1 MAPGTMSARLATIP
15 IRVRLVLG
23 FSLLMAL
30 VLALIGTFVYTR
42 TSSDLDQQIARELD
56 ARMAGVIAIVRDDGD
71 DLGDPEQDPLGRV
84 DSEGAV
90 QVIGPAREVADA
102 TSDDLK
108 AAPLLDPTEIS
119 ALIDGQRD
127 AIDVDAPNGHLRVI
141 AARSQDDGVRY
152 AIIVGASLQERD
164 QALASLSRLLLIGG
178 PIALLLAALA
188 AYWVARAALG
198 PVDAMRRRAAEI
210 SDDDPGQRLPV
221 GPADDEIS
229 ELATTLNSM
238 LAGLEE
244 AIERERRFVAD
255 ASHELRT
262 PLTILKAEIDLALEE
277 GRSPSELRSALVS
290 GGEEV
295 DRLAQLAD
303 DLLVLARAD
312 EGRLPLHRERVP
324 AADLA
329 EKVADGFKPHLDG
342 RRIAVSI
349 EPDLLI
355 DADPLRL
362 EQALSNLIANAI
374 RYGAGDV
381 EVDGRRAGAATMISV
396 ADRGPGFTADLLDH
410 ATVRFARGNGRRNA
424 AGAGLGLAI
433 VESIASAHGGS
444 VSVANRAG
452 GGATVTITLPVPE
465 TF

>member
-229 ELATTLNSM
+229 ELAATLNSM

-312 EGRLPLHRERVP
+312 EGRLPLHREQVP

-342 RRIAVSI
+342 RMITVSI
-349 EPDLLI
+349 EPDLLV

-433 VESIASAHGGS
+433 VESIATAHGGS

>member
-90 QVIGPAREVADA
+90 QVIGPAHEVADA

-119 ALIDGQRD
+119 ALIDGERD
-127 AIDVDAPNGHLRVI
+127 AIDVDSPDGRLRVI

-452 GGATVTITLPVPE
+452 GGATVTITLPGA
-465 TF
+465 

>member
-1 MAPGTMSARLATIP
+1 MSARLAAIP
-15 IRVRLVLG
+15 IRIRLVLG

-56 ARMAGVIAIVRDDGD
+56 ARMAGVVAIVRDDGD

-90 QVIGPAREVADA
+90 QVIGPAHEVADA
-102 TSDDLK
+102 TSDGLK
-108 AAPLLDPTEIS
+108 SAPLLDPAEIS
-119 ALIDGQRD
+119 ALIDGERD
-127 AIDVDAPNGHLRVI
+127 AIDVHGPDGHLRVI

-152 AIIVGASLQERD
+152 SIIVGASLQERD

-178 PIALLLAALA
+178 PIALLLSALA

-198 PVDAMRRRAAEI
+198 PVDVMRRRAAEI

-221 GPADDEIS
+221 GPANDEIG

-238 LAGLEE
+238 LARLEE
-244 AIERERRFVAD
+244 AIGRERRFVAD

-262 PLTILKAEIDLALEE
+262 PLTILKTEIELALAE
-277 GRSPSELRSALVS
+277 GRSPDQLRSALRS

-312 EGRLPLHRERVP
+312 EGRLPLHREQVP

-329 EKVADGFKPHLDG
+329 EKVADGFEPHLDG
-342 RRIAVSI
+342 RRIAVSF
-349 EPDLLI
+349 ESGLLV

-374 RYGAGDV
+374 RYGAGTV
-381 EVDGRRAGAATMISV
+381 EVDGRRAGDTTVISV
-396 ADRGPGFTADLLDH
+396 ADRGPGFSEDLLDH
-410 ATVRFARGNGRRNA
+410 ATVRFARGNGRRNS

-444 VSVANRAG
+444 VAVENRAG
-452 GGATVTITLPVPE
+452 GGAAVAITLPAS
-465 TF
+465 TTLRSL

>member
-1 MAPGTMSARLATIP
+1 MSARLATIP

-90 QVIGPAREVADA
+90 QVIGPAHEVADA

-119 ALIDGQRD
+119 ALIDGERD
-127 AIDVDAPNGHLRVI
+127 AIDVDGPDGRLRVI

-178 PIALLLAALA
+178 PIALLLSALA

-312 EGRLPLHRERVP
+312 EGRLPLHREQVP

-349 EPDLLI
+349 EPDLLV

>member
-1 MAPGTMSARLATIP
+1 MSSRLAAIP

-23 FSLLMAL
+23 FTLLMAL
-30 VLALIGTFVYTR
+30 VLALIGSFVYTR
-42 TSSDLDQQIARELD
+42 TSADLDRQIARELD

-90 QVIGPAREVADA
+90 QVIGPAHQVADA
-102 TSDDLK
+102 TSDGLK
-108 AAPLLDPTEIS
+108 GTALLTPAEIS
-119 ALIDGQRD
+119 ALIHGEQG
-127 AIDVDAPNGHLRVI
+127 AVDVDGPDGHLRVI

-152 AIIVGASLQERD
+152 TIIVGASLQERD
-164 QALASLSRLLLIGG
+164 QALATLSRLLLIGG
-178 PIALLLAALA
+178 PIALLLSALA

-229 ELATTLNSM
+229 ELASTLNSM
-238 LAGLEE
+238 LARLEE

-262 PLTILKAEIDLALEE
+262 PLTILKAEIELALAE
-277 GRSPSELRSALVS
+277 GRSAGELRSALVS

-312 EGRLPLHRERVP
+312 DGRLPLHRERLL

-329 EKVADGFKPHLDG
+329 AKVADGFKPHLDG
-342 RRIAVSI
+342 RRIELSI
-349 EPDLLI
+349 EPDLYV

-374 RYGAGDV
+374 RYGAGNV
-381 EVDGRRAGAATMISV
+381 EIAWRRKGAAIVISV
-396 ADRGPGFTADLLDH
+396 ADRGPGFTDDLLDH

-433 VESIASAHGGS
+433 VESIADAHGGS
-444 VSVANRAG
+444 VSVANRDG
-452 GGATVTITLPVPE
+452 GGAAVTIAIPASEPVQS
-465 TF
+465 F

>member
-1 MAPGTMSARLATIP
+1 M
-15 IRVRLVLG
+15 
-23 FSLLMAL
+23 
-30 VLALIGTFVYTR
+30 
-42 TSSDLDQQIARELD
+42 
-56 ARMAGVIAIVRDDGD
+56 
-71 DLGDPEQDPLGRV
+71 
-84 DSEGAV
+84 
-90 QVIGPAREVADA
+90 
-102 TSDDLK
+102 
-108 AAPLLDPTEIS
+108 
-119 ALIDGQRD
+119 
-127 AIDVDAPNGHLRVI
+127 I

-295 DRLAQLAD
+295 DGSLSSPTTSWSS
-303 DLLVLARAD
+303 LV
-312 EGRLPLHRERVP
+312 PT
-324 AADLA
+324 
-329 EKVADGFKPHLDG
+329 
-342 RRIAVSI
+342 
-349 EPDLLI
+349 
-355 DADPLRL
+355 
-362 EQALSNLIANAI
+362 
-374 RYGAGDV
+374 
-381 EVDGRRAGAATMISV
+381 RAGC
-396 ADRGPGFTADLLDH
+396 P
-410 ATVRFARGNGRRNA
+410 
-424 AGAGLGLAI
+424 
-433 VESIASAHGGS
+433 SIASGCPPRIWPRRSPTGS
-444 VSVANRAG
+444 SRTSTAAG
-452 GGATVTITLPVPE
+452 SPCRSSPIC
-465 TF
+465 

>member
-1 MAPGTMSARLATIP
+1 MSARLATIP

-30 VLALIGTFVYTR
+30 VLALIGTFVYAR

-90 QVIGPAREVADA
+90 QVIGPAHEVADA

-119 ALIDGQRD
+119 ALIDGERD
-127 AIDVDAPNGHLRVI
+127 AIDVDSPDGRLRVI

-178 PIALLLAALA
+178 PIALLLSALA

-312 EGRLPLHRERVP
+312 EGRLPLHREQVP

-452 GGATVTITLPVPE
+452 GGATVTITLPAPE

>member
-1 MAPGTMSARLATIP
+1 MSARLATIP

-30 VLALIGTFVYTR
+30 VLALIGTFVYAR

-127 AIDVDAPNGHLRVI
+127 AIDVDAPNGRLRVI

-178 PIALLLAALA
+178 PIALLLSALA

-229 ELATTLNSM
+229 ELAATLNSM

-329 EKVADGFKPHLDG
+329 
-342 RRIAVSI
+342 RRS
-349 EPDLLI
+349 PTGSS
-355 DADPLRL
+355 RT
-362 EQALSNLIANAI
+362 ST
-374 RYGAGDV
+374 
-381 EVDGRRAGAATMISV
+381 AA
-396 ADRGPGFTADLLDH
+396 
-410 ATVRFARGNGRRNA
+410 
-424 AGAGLGLAI
+424 
-433 VESIASAHGGS
+433 
-444 VSVANRAG
+444 
-452 GGATVTITLPVPE
+452 
-465 TF
+465 

>member
-1 MAPGTMSARLATIP
+1 MSARLATIP

-90 QVIGPAREVADA
+90 QVIGPAHEVADA

-119 ALIDGQRD
+119 ALIDGERD
-127 AIDVDAPNGHLRVI
+127 AIDVDSPDGRLRVI

-342 RRIAVSI
+342 RRITVSI
-349 EPDLLI
+349 EPDLLV

-452 GGATVTITLPVPE
+452 GGATVTITLPAPE

>member
-1 MAPGTMSARLATIP
+1 MSARLATIP

-90 QVIGPAREVADA
+90 QVIGPAHEVADA

-119 ALIDGQRD
+119 ALIDGERD
-127 AIDVDAPNGHLRVI
+127 AIDVDSPDGRLRVI